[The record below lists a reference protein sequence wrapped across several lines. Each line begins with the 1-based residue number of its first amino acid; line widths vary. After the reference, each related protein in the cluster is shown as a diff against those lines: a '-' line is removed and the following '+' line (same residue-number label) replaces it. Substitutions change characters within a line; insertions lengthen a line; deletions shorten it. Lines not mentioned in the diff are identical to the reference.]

1 MCDSDNEEFE
11 SADEDFEDVKKL
23 QKGDKMFPPAAAD
36 PKSDVEPTRS
46 SGDGASGKD
55 DDKAADLD
63 PLDETKEEPKKSG
76 VRKIIRPDKERL
88 KEAKLVVGNV
98 EESVD
103 QKKDAAKEAMASTG
117 DGWDDFDDDW
127 GDFSVDAASATKKSK
142 ETEQKKAEANTSYK
156 DVDIDE
162 VENKLKDFMKRQDD
176 PPVSSVLDRLS
187 SQQDPSKSVAGTGQ
201 SWSGWKPSWG
211 GAAVSFLS
219 SASKSVASIT
229 TNITQAIESGIGV
242 PTPEEMAK
250 RQAEEKA
257 KLEADG
263 YVPEDNQPR
272 GEPRSTTAT
281 DRFGFDQIVSG
292 VTQIS
297 SKVITGGLDTL
308 EGIGKKTMTILQ
320 ENDPGLLSKR
330 MNDGVVLSQVLREAK
345 EKTEERERNLKQV
358 QKHLYKKKLHFETL
372 FDDYHGLVHLEALE
386 MLSKQASLKLDS
398 LMVPLTGNAL
408 EELQETMNEVK
419 ELCELPDS
427 ENDDTDGTHT
437 VEELEQKLKEA
448 VTDLDE
454 VKVDFQDLLKCWREN
469 LEWIESSTTT
479 VRSSQQI
486 FEKALHALAQTT
498 ALCVLRMHK
507 LAEILLI
514 LEHHSTANEADAL
527 VQLTT
532 VFCWHLS
539 GVAARF
545 SAELSKLKADQQTRR
560 SAGEDSDNALIT
572 NIFLEGSNS
581 TSYVQNAFQ
590 LFIPILQIG
599 AA

>member
-11 SADEDFEDVKKL
+11 SADEDFEDTKKPQQIGRKADAL
-23 QKGDKMFPPAAAD
+23 PPA
-36 PKSDVEPTRS
+36 PKSDVEPISNSS
-46 SGDGASGKD
+46 SGKLTEDDGSGVDSLGKSKD
-55 DDKAADLD
+55 
-63 PLDETKEEPKKSG
+63 EPKKSG
-76 VRKIIRPDKERL
+76 VKKIIKPDKERL
-88 KEAKLVVGNV
+88 KETKLVIGNV
-98 EESVD
+98 EEKKQTKQEASV
-103 QKKDAAKEAMASTG
+103 KAEATSG
-117 DGWDDFDDDW
+117 DGWEDFDNDW
-127 GDFSVDAASATKKSK
+127 GDFSVEAGSGVEKPK
-142 ETEQKKAEANTSYK
+142 EVVHDKPQMKTSYK

-162 VENKLKDFMKRQDD
+162 VENKLKDFMKGQDD

-187 SQQDPSKSVAGTGQ
+187 NQDADKSATGQ
-201 SWSGWKPSWG
+201 SWGGWKPSWG

-229 TNITQAIESGIGV
+229 TNISQAIESGIGV
-242 PTPEEMAK
+242 PNPEELAK

-257 KLEADG
+257 KLKEDG
-263 YVPEDNQPR
+263 YVPEEDQHPR
-272 GEPRSTTAT
+272 VAPSATT

-330 MNDGVVLSQVLREAK
+330 MNDGVILSQVLREAK
-345 EKTEERERNLKQV
+345 EKTEEREKNLKQV

-398 LMVPLTGNAL
+398 LLTPLTGKAL
-408 EELQETMNEVK
+408 EDLQETMNEVK

-427 ENDDTDGTHT
+427 ENDDPDGTHS
-437 VEELEQKLKEA
+437 VIELEQKLKEA

-454 VKVDFQDLLKCWREN
+454 VKVNFEDLLKCWQDN
-469 LEWIESSTTT
+469 LDWVEDESSPRT
-479 VRSSQQI
+479 SQTI
-486 FEKALHALAQTT
+486 FEKAMHALAQTT

-514 LEHHSTANEADAL
+514 LDHHSTANEADAL

-545 SAELSKLKADQQTRR
+545 SGELSKLKGDNQMRR
-560 SAGEDSDNALIT
+560 STGEDSDNALIT

>member
-11 SADEDFEDVKKL
+11 SADEDFEDLKKPQPIVKKTDAL
-23 QKGDKMFPPAAAD
+23 PPA
-36 PKSDVEPTRS
+36 PKSDVEPVSNSSTSGKLAKDDES
-46 SGDGASGKD
+46 SGLDSL
-55 DDKAADLD
+55 DKSN
-63 PLDETKEEPKKSG
+63 TEEPKKSG

-88 KEAKLVVGNV
+88 KEAKLVIGNV
-98 EESVD
+98 EE
-103 QKKDAAKEAMASTG
+103 KKPTKQEPAAAAAEASGG
-117 DGWDDFDDDW
+117 DGWDDFDNDW
-127 GDFSVDAASATKKSK
+127 GDFSVETTGSEGGKPK
-142 ETEQKKAEANTSYK
+142 ETTQEKPQMKTSYK

-162 VENKLKDFMKRQDD
+162 VENKLKDFMKGQDD

-187 SQQDPSKSVAGTGQ
+187 NQDADKSTAGQ
-201 SWSGWKPSWG
+201 SWGGWKPSWG

-229 TNITQAIESGIGV
+229 TNISQAIESGIGV
-242 PTPEEMAK
+242 PTPEELAK
-250 RQAEEKA
+250 RQAEEQA
-257 KLEADG
+257 KLKADG
-263 YVPEDNQPR
+263 YVPEEEQPR
-272 GEPRSTTAT
+272 VAPSATA

-345 EKTEERERNLKQV
+345 EKTEEREKNLKQV

-398 LMVPLTGNAL
+398 LLSPLTGKAL
-408 EELQETMNEVK
+408 EDLQETMNEVK

-427 ENDDTDGTHT
+427 ENDDADGTHS
-437 VEELEQKLKEA
+437 VVELEQKLKEA

-454 VKVDFQDLLKCWREN
+454 VKVDFQDLLKCWQEN
-469 LEWIESSTTT
+469 LDWIADESSPRT
-479 VRSSQQI
+479 SQKI
-486 FEKALHALAQTT
+486 FEKAMHALAQTT

-514 LEHHSTANEADAL
+514 LDHHSTANEADAL

-539 GVAARF
+539 GVAA
-545 SAELSKLKADQQTRR
+545 LSLSSPVDRR
-560 SAGEDSDNALIT
+560 
-572 NIFLEGSNS
+572 
-581 TSYVQNAFQ
+581 V
-590 LFIPILQIG
+590 
-599 AA
+599 